1 MKIIVRL
8 FFSYSSI
15 FDKWMRKSVEKK
27 HVYSDFRWLE
37 INLKTLWKNRKKNG
51 HNLKNSR
58 YEISFFEFH
67 GIVNLRLFVTNM
79 MMEDIIE
86 NVWSK
91 FFLLYIKMNLTKI
104 LIKTYGKKSD
114 KDIEY
119 RNANYKYLNCF
130 VIF

>member
-1 MKIIVRL
+1 MDEKIG
-8 FFSYSSI
+8 
-15 FDKWMRKSVEKK
+15 RKKTC
-27 HVYSDFRWLE
+27 SDFRWLE
-37 INLKTLWKNRKKNG
+37 INLKTLWKNRKKND

-79 MMEDIIE
+79 MEGIIE

-114 KDIEY
+114 KDIEMLII
-119 RNANYKYLNCF
+119 N
-130 VIF
+130 I